1 MLVQPVCDFLSPEQP
16 LPVGDPTYWYEGR
29 CPTTGH
35 WLRLPRTAE
44 VEAIARGV
52 MAWLANQEP
61 YGREGKMYGVLLV
74 VDSSGQKGVLKA
86 FSGLLQGQ
94 SLVAGWVPPIP
105 GRDLLVLEETQTL
118 ERLERLK
125 QEIISLQQLPQR
137 QEYLAESEK
146 LALDWQQL
154 LQRQA
159 EARQQRA
166 LQRQQYSDS
175 LSGAALETAL
185 EALNQ
190 ESRRDGRERRQF
202 KVDRDARLHPLRA
215 QVQQADD
222 RILALKRQRR
232 DLSRQLQAQMHHH
245 YRLTNFAGDSLP
257 LTQLLSGAGI
267 PTGTGDCCAPKLLHY
282 AATQGL
288 QPLALAEFWWGSSS
302 RLSDKVQGNF
312 YPACADR
319 CQPLMGFLLSGLRAV
334 RAETDSPQ
342 LPLSWADSDLPM
354 LYADDWLLVVN
365 KPPGLLSVPG
375 RYRDR
380 QDSVLS
386 RLQVRLPQGNGLRT
400 VHRLD
405 QDTSGILVL
414 ARTPAAY
421 RHLCQQFQT
430 RQVKKI
436 YEAILSGPLSV
447 SQGVIDLPL
456 RSDWQNRPLQV
467 VDHQVGKPSLTQFR
481 RLSGGGNARIE
492 FVPVTGRTH
501 QLRVH
506 AADPQGLGLPILGDR
521 LYGDQTQVERLYLHA
536 RELHCTHPATGVAL
550 HFQAETPF

>member
-1 MLVQPVCDFLSPEQP
+1 MQPVCDFLSLAQP
-16 LPVGDPTYWYEGR
+16 IPAGAPTYWYEGC
-29 CPTTGH
+29 CPTTGN

-44 VEAIARGV
+44 VEAIARGL
-52 MAWLANQEP
+52 MAWLADQEP

-74 VDSSGQKGVLKA
+74 LDPSGQKGVLKA

-105 GRDLLVLEETQTL
+105 GRDRLVLEETQTL
-118 ERLERLK
+118 ERLASLK
-125 QEIISLQQLPQR
+125 QEIIALQQLPQR

-146 LALDWQQL
+146 VALDWQQL
-154 LQRQA
+154 LQQQA
-159 EARQQRA
+159 ERKQQRA
-166 LQRQQYSDS
+166 MLRQKYAGS

-202 KVDRDARLHPLRA
+202 KVDREARLQPLRA
-215 QVQQADD
+215 QVRQADD

-232 DLSRQLQAQMHHH
+232 ELSRRLQAQMHHH
-245 YRLTNFAGDSLP
+245 YWLTNFAGDSLP
-257 LTQLLSGAGI
+257 LKQLLPNTGI

-282 AATQGL
+282 AATHGL
-288 QPLALAEFWWGSSS
+288 KPLALAEFWWGSD
-302 RLSDKVQGNF
+302 RPMADRVEGKF

-319 CQPLMGFLLSGLRAV
+319 CQPLMGFLLSGLGV
-334 RAETDSPQ
+334 VGAETVAPE
-342 LPLSWADSDLPM
+342 LPLGAGDSWPVPI
-354 LYADDWLLVVN
+354 LYADDCLLVVN
-365 KPPGLLSVPG
+365 KPAGLLSVPG

-386 RLQVRLPQGNGLRT
+386 RLQVCLPQGNGLRT

-405 QDTSGILVL
+405 QDTSGVLLL

-436 YEAILSGPLSV
+436 YEAMLSGPLAV

-456 RSDWQNRPLQV
+456 RPDWQNRPLQV
-467 VDHQVGKPSLTQFR
+467 VDRQAGKPSLTQFR
-481 RLSGGGNARIE
+481 RLSGAGNARVE
-492 FVPVTGRTH
+492 FIPITGRTH

-506 AADPQGLGLPILGDR
+506 AADPQGLGIPILGDR
-521 LYGDQTQVERLYLHA
+521 LYGDQTGGERLYLHA
-536 RELHCTHPATGVAL
+536 RELHCTHPTTGEAL
-550 HFQAETPF
+550 QFQAETPF